1 VSFLPDK
8 DLSLSDKAISE
19 LPMSKLE
26 LSTVDKVTLI
36 EQKDF
41 SDLYFKPLHPLVIKD
56 LAKSWPASEK
66 WTPDFFK
73 TRYGNKQ
80 VKVYDDS
87 FVVAGKN
94 YMSKLKTIPLNE
106 YINTVM
112 TKSKNL
118 RMFLYNIKSE
128 IPELVDDIIF
138 PSLIDGISRNFVFMF
153 FGCKGSVTQMHF
165 DIDMSHVLHTP
176 IYGKKTVY
184 LFPYD
189 QGKNLH
195 RYPFTCR
202 SYVDVE
208 QPDFKRFPGLKKVK
222 GYKAIL
228 EPGETLYIP
237 SGYWHH
243 FVYDEPGYSVS
254 LRCSNQ
260 TWLGKLHGLYNL
272 FIMSPIDRL
281 MNIISP
287 QSWFDWKEQQALK
300 PIN

>member
-1 VSFLPDK
+1 MT
-8 DLSLSDKAISE
+8 E
-19 LPMSKLE
+19 LE
-26 LSTVDKVTLI
+26 LSTVDKVSLI

-41 SDLYFKPLHPLVIKD
+41 SDSYFKPLRPLVIQD
-56 LAKSWPASEK
+56 LAKSWPASKK
-66 WTPDFFK
+66 WSPDFF
-73 TRYGNKQ
+73 REQYGNKQ

-87 FVVAGKN
+87 FVAAGKH
-94 YMSKLKTIPLNE
+94 YMSKLKTISLKQ
-106 YINTVM
+106 YIDTIM
-112 TKSKNL
+112 TSSQNL

-128 IPELVDDIIF
+128 IPELVDDITF
-138 PSLIDGISRNFVFMF
+138 PTLINGLSRNFVFMF

-165 DIDMSHVLHTP
+165 DIDMSHVFHTAM
-176 IYGKKTVY
+176 YGKKTVY
-184 LFPYD
+184 LFPYE

-208 QPDFKRFPGLKKVK
+208 RPDFQQYPGLKDAQ
-222 GYKAIL
+222 GYKVEL

-254 LRCSNQ
+254 LRCTNS
-260 TWLGKLHGLYNL
+260 TWQGKLLGFYNL
-272 FIMSPIDRL
+272 LVMSPIDRL

-287 QSWFDWKEQQALK
+287 QGWFDWKEGQALK
-300 PIN
+300 AH

>member
-1 VSFLPDK
+1 MSFLPDNG
-8 DLSLSDKAISE
+8 LVESGLVGLEHPMSE
-19 LPMSKLE
+19 LE
-26 LSTVDKVTLI
+26 LADIDKVSLI
-36 EQKDF
+36 AQKDF
-41 SDLYFKPLHPLVIKD
+41 SASYFKPLRPLVIKE

-66 WTPDFFK
+66 WTPDFFREK
-73 TRYGNKQ
+73 YGHKQ
-80 VKVYDDS
+80 VKVYDES
-87 FVVAGKN
+87 FVTAGKH
-94 YMSKLKTIPLNE
+94 YMNKLKTIPLSE

-112 TKSKNL
+112 TTSTNL

-138 PSLIDGISRNFVFMF
+138 PSLVNGLSRNFVFMF

-165 DIDMSHVLHTP
+165 DIDMSHVFHTA

-184 LFPYD
+184 LFPYE
-189 QGKNLH
+189 QGRNLH

-208 QPDFKRFPGLKKVK
+208 RPDFERFPGLKNLK
-222 GYKAIL
+222 GYQIVL

-243 FVYDEPGYSVS
+243 IIYDEPGYSVS
-254 LRCSNQ
+254 LRCTNH
-260 TWLGKLHGLYNL
+260 TWQGKLLGFYNL
-272 FIMSPIDRL
+272 LIMSPIDRL

-287 QSWFDWKEQQALK
+287 QGWFDWKEQQALK
-300 PIN
+300 IY

>member
-1 VSFLPDK
+1 MPELILSPVEKVS
-8 DLSLSDKAISE
+8 
-19 LPMSKLE
+19 
-26 LSTVDKVTLI
+26 LI
-36 EQKDF
+36 DQKNF
-41 SDLYFKPLHPLVIKD
+41 SDSYFTPLRPLVIKD
-56 LAKSWPASEK
+56 LAKTWPASKK

-73 TRYGNKQ
+73 EQYGNKQ
-80 VKVYDDS
+80 VKVYDES
-87 FVVAGKN
+87 FVAAGKH
-94 YMSKLKTIPLNE
+94 YMSKLKSISLRE
-106 YINTVM
+106 YIDTIM
-112 TKSKNL
+112 TSSQNL

-128 IPELVDDIIF
+128 IPELVDDINF
-138 PSLIDGISRNFVFMF
+138 PTLVNGLSKNFVFMF

-176 IYGKKTVY
+176 ILGKKTVY
-184 LFPYD
+184 LFPYE

-208 QPDFKRFPGLKKVK
+208 RPDFEQYPGLKDAQ
-222 GYKAIL
+222 GYKVEL

-243 FVYDEPGYSVS
+243 FVYDEPGYAVS

-260 TWLGKLHGLYNL
+260 TLMGRLHGYYNL

-281 MNIISP
+281 MNILSP
-287 QSWFDWKEQQALK
+287 QGWFDWKEQQALK
-300 PIN
+300 VH

>member
-1 VSFLPDK
+1 
-8 DLSLSDKAISE
+8 
-19 LPMSKLE
+19 MSNLE
-26 LSTVDKVTLI
+26 FSAVDKVSLI
-36 EQKDF
+36 DKEEFHD
-41 SDLYFKPLHPLVIKD
+41 SYFKSLRPLVIKD

-66 WTPDFFK
+66 WSPDFF
-73 TRYGNKQ
+73 RERHGDKQ

-87 FVVAGKN
+87 FVAAGKY
-94 YMSKLKTIPLNE
+94 YMSKLKTIPLSE

-112 TKSKNL
+112 TSSKNL

-138 PSLIDGISRNFVFMF
+138 PSLVNGLSKRFVFMF

-165 DIDMSHVLHTP
+165 DIDMSHVFHTA

-184 LFPYD
+184 LFPYE
-189 QGKNLH
+189 QGNNLH

-208 QPDFKRFPGLKKVK
+208 RPDLKRFPRLKNAK
-222 GYKAIL
+222 GYQILL

-254 LRCSNQ
+254 LRCVSH
-260 TWLGKLHGLYNL
+260 TWQGKLLAYYHLL
-272 FIMSPIDRL
+272 IMSPIDRL

-287 QSWFDWKEQQALK
+287 QNWFDWKEQRALRTL
-300 PIN
+300 

>member
-1 VSFLPDK
+1 MT
-8 DLSLSDKAISE
+8 E
-19 LPMSKLE
+19 LE
-26 LSTVDKVTLI
+26 LSTVDKVSLI

-41 SDLYFKPLHPLVIKD
+41 SDSYFKPLRPLVIQD
-56 LAKSWPASEK
+56 LAKSWPASKK
-66 WTPDFFK
+66 WSPDFFIEQ
-73 TRYGNKQ
+73 YGNKQ

-87 FVVAGKN
+87 FVAAGKH
-94 YMSKLKTIPLNE
+94 YMSKLKTISLKQ
-106 YINTVM
+106 YIDTIM
-112 TKSKNL
+112 TSSQNL

-128 IPELVDDIIF
+128 IPELVDDITF
-138 PSLIDGISRNFVFMF
+138 PTLINGLSRNFVFMF

-165 DIDMSHVLHTP
+165 DIDMSHVFHTAM
-176 IYGKKTVY
+176 YGKKTVY
-184 LFPYD
+184 LFPYE

-208 QPDFKRFPGLKKVK
+208 RPDFQQYPGLKDAQ
-222 GYKAIL
+222 GYKVEL

-254 LRCSNQ
+254 LRCTNS
-260 TWLGKLHGLYNL
+260 TWQGKLLGFYNL
-272 FIMSPIDRL
+272 LVMSPIDRL

-287 QSWFDWKEQQALK
+287 QGWFDWKEGQALK
-300 PIN
+300 AH

>member
-1 VSFLPDK
+1 MT
-8 DLSLSDKAISE
+8 E
-19 LPMSKLE
+19 LE
-26 LSTVDKVTLI
+26 LSPVDKVSLI

-41 SDLYFKPLHPLVIKD
+41 SDSYFKPLLPLVIQD
-56 LAKSWPASEK
+56 LAKSWPASKK
-66 WTPDFFK
+66 WSPDFF
-73 TRYGNKQ
+73 RAQYGNKQ

-87 FVVAGKN
+87 FVAAGKH
-94 YMSKLKTIPLNE
+94 YMSKLKTIPLKQ
-106 YINTVM
+106 YIDTIM
-112 TKSKNL
+112 TSSQNL

-128 IPELVDDIIF
+128 IPELVDDITF
-138 PSLIDGISRNFVFMF
+138 PALINGLSRNFVFMF

-165 DIDMSHVLHTP
+165 DIDMSHVFHTAM
-176 IYGKKTVY
+176 YGKKTVY
-184 LFPYD
+184 LFPYE

-208 QPDFKRFPGLKKVK
+208 RPDFQQYPGLKDAQ
-222 GYKAIL
+222 GYKVEL

-254 LRCSNQ
+254 LRCTNS
-260 TWLGKLHGLYNL
+260 TWQGKLLGFYNL
-272 FIMSPIDRL
+272 LVMSPIDRL

-287 QSWFDWKEQQALK
+287 QGWFDWKEGQALK
-300 PIN
+300 AH

>member
-1 VSFLPDK
+1 MT
-8 DLSLSDKAISE
+8 E
-19 LPMSKLE
+19 LE
-26 LSTVDKVTLI
+26 LSPVDKVSLI

-41 SDLYFKPLHPLVIKD
+41 SDSYFKPLRPLVIQD
-56 LAKSWPASEK
+56 LAKSWPASKK
-66 WTPDFFK
+66 WSPDFFIEQ
-73 TRYGNKQ
+73 YGNKQ

-87 FVVAGKN
+87 FVAAGKH
-94 YMSKLKTIPLNE
+94 YMSKLKTISLKQ
-106 YINTVM
+106 YIDTIM
-112 TKSKNL
+112 TSSQNL

-128 IPELVDDIIF
+128 IPELVDDITF
-138 PSLIDGISRNFVFMF
+138 PTLINGLSRNFVFMF

-165 DIDMSHVLHTP
+165 DIDMSHVFHTAM
-176 IYGKKTVY
+176 YGKKTVY
-184 LFPYD
+184 LFPYE

-208 QPDFKRFPGLKKVK
+208 RPDFQQYPGLKDAQ
-222 GYKAIL
+222 GYKVEL

-254 LRCSNQ
+254 LRCTNS
-260 TWLGKLHGLYNL
+260 TWQGKLLGFYNL
-272 FIMSPIDRL
+272 LVMSPIDRL

-287 QSWFDWKEQQALK
+287 QGWFDWKEGQALK
-300 PIN
+300 AH

>member
-1 VSFLPDK
+1 MT
-8 DLSLSDKAISE
+8 E
-19 LPMSKLE
+19 LE
-26 LSTVDKVTLI
+26 LSTVDKVSLI

-41 SDLYFKPLHPLVIKD
+41 SDSYFKPLRPLVIQD
-56 LAKSWPASEK
+56 LAKSWPASKK
-66 WTPDFFK
+66 WSPDFF
-73 TRYGNKQ
+73 REQYGNKQ

-87 FVVAGKN
+87 FVAAGKH
-94 YMSKLKTIPLNE
+94 YMSNLKTISLKQ
-106 YINTVM
+106 YIDTIM
-112 TKSKNL
+112 TSSQNL

-138 PSLIDGISRNFVFMF
+138 PTLINGLSRNFVFMF

-165 DIDMSHVLHTP
+165 DIDMSHVFHTAM
-176 IYGKKTVY
+176 YGKKTVY
-184 LFPYD
+184 LFPYE

-208 QPDFKRFPGLKKVK
+208 RPDFQQYPGLKDAQ
-222 GYKAIL
+222 GYKVEL

-254 LRCSNQ
+254 LRCTNS
-260 TWLGKLHGLYNL
+260 TWQGKLLGFYNL
-272 FIMSPIDRL
+272 LVMSPIDRL

-287 QSWFDWKEQQALK
+287 QGWFDWKEQQALK
-300 PIN
+300 TY